1 MDGNGWE
8 RKAYAVGGA
17 VVGEE
22 FCAAFLELGEVGVP
36 GCPLPGVDFVA
47 KEDVFHGEVVKIV
60 AAVIV
65 D

>member
-1 MDGNGWE
+1 MDGYGWE
-8 RKAYAVGGA
+8 REAYAVGGA

-36 GCPLPGVDFVA
+36 GRPLPRVDFVA
-47 KEDVFHGEVVKIV
+47 KEDVFHGEVVEIV
-60 AAVIV
+60 VAVII